1 MLETL
6 RPASLSAIKADGWE
20 EVEMAVESGASE
32 TVVGEDM
39 VVMANLRESEGS
51 RRGVEYK
58 VANGESI
65 PNFGE
70 KRFAAWTQEGVNRN
84 IKAQVCS
91 VQQGLLSVKRM
102 VEGGHRVVFDPE
114 GSYIED
120 VKAYERMS
128 LKERNGMFFL
138 SLWTKGSSRGF

>member
-1 MLETL
+1 MLEAL
-6 RPASLSAIKADGWE
+6 QPASLNAIKSDGWE
-20 EVEMAVESGASE
+20 EVEMAVDSGASE

-39 VVMANLRESEGS
+39 VVTANLKESEGS

-65 PNFGE
+65 PNLGE
-70 KRFAAWTQEGVNRN
+70 KVFAAVTKEGVSRN

-102 VEGGHRVVFDPE
+102 VESGHRVVFEPA

-120 VKAYERMS
+120 MKTYERMG
-128 LKERNGMFFL
+128 LQEKNDMFFVT
-138 SLWTKGSSRGF
+138 LWTKGSSKGV